1 MNPIGKT
8 VLSLL
13 FLSLLVVPIS
23 RDAFSAELSPA
34 VQSEVAH
41 LFSYLEKSGCQYY
54 RNGTWY
60 KEAKAVRDHVDKK
73 YRYFA
78 DRGKINSSEDFIKWA
93 ATKSELSGKPY
104 MVKCENGPE
113 MPMAQWLTDELG
125 RYRKQMPLNRSQ
137 AGATTTE
144 KQ

>member
-1 MNPIGKT
+1 MKPIGKT
-8 VLSLL
+8 ALSLL
-13 FLSLLVVPIS
+13 FLSLLVLPVRKI
-23 RDAFSAELSPA
+23 AFPTDLSPT
-34 VQSEVAH
+34 VQSEIAH

-60 KEAKAVRDHVDKK
+60 KEAKAVKDHVDKK

-78 DRGKINSSEDFIKWA
+78 GKGKIDSTEDFIKWA

-113 MPMAQWLTDELG
+113 MPLAQWLTDELG
-125 RYRKQMPLNRSQ
+125 RYRKQAPSNRGG
-137 AGATTTE
+137 AGAATSD
-144 KQ
+144 K